1 MSGEATTGVR
11 ALVLRCATA
20 AQMLT
25 TLMQTLSGAARV
37 AIAGTLGLAVFG
49 LFVALMAKSAPT
61 PLTQQ
66 ISRERNDATAVI
78 FAGFS
83 LGIAVVIAAT
93 LRGG

>member
-1 MSGEATTGVR
+1 MLRSPSV
-11 ALVLRCATA
+11 AL
-20 AQMLT
+20 MLSSI
-25 TLMQTLSGAARV
+25 LQTLSGAARV
-37 AIAGTLGLAVFG
+37 AVAGTLGLLVFG
-49 LFVALMAKSAPT
+49 LFVGLMAKSAPT

>member
-1 MSGEATTGVR
+1 
-11 ALVLRCATA
+11 
-20 AQMLT
+20 
-25 TLMQTLSGAARV
+25 
-37 AIAGTLGLAVFG
+37 VFG